1 MTSYLG
7 SNLKFLRRL
16 KGLSQQKLA
25 DAVQLKRNNIASYES
40 GVVEPKAFVFLRLA
54 QFFDVAP
61 IALLTEDLTIAPLPQ
76 LAVEEEAPSPPPEI
90 ILNQLEAFIKETS
103 DMQRLIDGFRE
114 LQKFKAAQQKN
125 ANYPDD
131 LIDILAYLLRAN
143 WNLIH
148 NLQELTNKKGDTP
161 STPFSDR

>member
-1 MTSYLG
+1 MISYLG

-25 DAVQLKRNNIASYES
+25 DAVALRRNNIASYES

-54 QFFDVAP
+54 HFFDVAP
-61 IALLTEDLTIAPLPQ
+61 IALITEDLTIAPLPQ
-76 LAVEEEAPSPPPEI
+76 LETKESPPEM

-114 LQKFKAAQQKN
+114 LQKFKASQRQPST
-125 ANYPDD
+125 YPSD

-148 NLQELTNKKGDTP
+148 SLQETENNI
-161 STPFSDR
+161 SEEVI